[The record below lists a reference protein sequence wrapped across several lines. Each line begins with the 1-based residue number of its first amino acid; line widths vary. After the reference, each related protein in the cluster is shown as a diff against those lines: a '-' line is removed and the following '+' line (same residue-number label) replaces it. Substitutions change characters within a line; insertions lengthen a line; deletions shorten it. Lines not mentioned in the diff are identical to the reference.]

1 MTTDEIPPGHVG
13 NLTEEQEI
21 KLQEL
26 WAMTLKVFGVKPEG
40 REDQASMRSAESTS
54 ESPSPEK
61 KKGGKKRLGLFSRK
75 DDEPGKANELNTEN
89 GISASLAGVKIS
101 DSDDK
106 YGQLKDFQQAIADE
120 SPEDLRVTFWNM
132 VKHDNPDALLL
143 RFLRARKWDVHKAL
157 VMMISTM
164 RWRLSEMHVDDDIMK
179 NGEALALEQ
188 SQSSDPAAK
197 KAGEEFLHQIRMGK
211 SFLHGVDKNGRPMC
225 LVRVRLHRA
234 ADQSPETLER
244 YTVYT
249 IETARM
255 MLAPPIE
262 TATIIFDMTDF
273 SLANMDYTPVKFM
286 IKCFEAN
293 YPESLGAVLI
303 HKAPWIFSGIWN
315 IIKGWLDPVVAA
327 KIHFTKSVDDLEK
340 FIPRGRIMKELGG
353 DEDFEYKYI
362 EPQLDEN
369 AKMEDTARR
378 DELVAK
384 RQALCKEF
392 QTATF
397 AWIAATSKGD
407 TEAVAVEKAK
417 RADLTEKIR
426 KGYWEL
432 DPYVRARSYYDRT
445 GVIMGG
451 GKIKFYPDLEV
462 KVNGADS

>member
-1 MTTDEIPPGHVG
+1 MHTCLLRHRLVPPLTEPIQIRSCSVSGAQVVAQSFRARSRLTPKSVINRRFSSRSRLRSSPFSQPRQASSLWSVTFAAIVISGGVLLQNIYSKPQKVADAEQHPQSEEQQQEKFLGVIDTLKMTTDQIPPGHVG

-40 REDQASMRSAESTS
+40 GEDQASMRSAESTS

-75 DDEPGKANELNTEN
+75 DDEAGKANELNTEN

-164 RWRLSEMHVDDDIMK
+164 RWRLSEMHVDDDIMN
-179 NGEALALEQ
+179 NGEALALKQ

-197 KAGEEFLHQIRMGK
+197 KAGDEFLHQIRMGK

-262 TATIIFDMTDF
+262 TAV
-273 SLANMDYTPVKFM
+273 S
-286 IKCFEAN
+286 
-293 YPESLGAVLI
+293 
-303 HKAPWIFSGIWN
+303 
-315 IIKGWLDPVVAA
+315 
-327 KIHFTKSVDDLEK
+327 
-340 FIPRGRIMKELGG
+340 
-353 DEDFEYKYI
+353 
-362 EPQLDEN
+362 
-369 AKMEDTARR
+369 
-378 DELVAK
+378 AK
-384 RQALCKEF
+384 RPYHSC
-392 QTATF
+392 
-397 AWIAATSKGD
+397 S
-407 TEAVAVEKAK
+407 
-417 RADLTEKIR
+417 RADMCRQSSSI
-426 KGYWEL
+426 
-432 DPYVRARSYYDRT
+432 
-445 GVIMGG
+445 
-451 GKIKFYPDLEV
+451 
-462 KVNGADS
+462 

>member
-1 MTTDEIPPGHVG
+1 
-13 NLTEEQEI
+13 
-21 KLQEL
+21 
-26 WAMTLKVFGVKPEG
+26 MTLKVFGVKPEG
-40 REDQASMRSAESTS
+40 GEDHASIKSTESPT

-61 KKGGKKRLGLFSRK
+61 KKSGKRRLGLFSRK
-75 DDEPGKANELNTEN
+75 HDEPGKANELTTEN
-89 GISASLAGVKIS
+89 GISSSLAGVKIS
-101 DSDDK
+101 DSEDK

-120 SPEDLRVTFWNM
+120 SPEALRVTFWSM

-179 NGEALALEQ
+179 NGEGHALKQ
-188 SQSSDPAAK
+188 SQSSDPATK
-197 KAGEEFLHQIRMGK
+197 KAGEEFLDQIRMGK
-211 SFLHGVDKNGRPMC
+211 SFLHGVDKYGRPMC

-234 ADQSPETLER
+234 GDQSPETLER

-273 SLANMDYTPVKFM
+273 SMANMDYAPVKFM
-286 IKCFEAN
+286 IRCFEAN

-315 IIKGWLDPVVAA
+315 IIKGWLDPVVAS
-327 KIHFTKSVDDLEK
+327 KIHFTKSVEDLEK
-340 FIPRGRIMKELGG
+340 FIPRDRIMKELGG

-362 EPQLDEN
+362 EPEPDEN
-369 AKMEDTARR
+369 AKMEDTATRDALIARR
-378 DELVAK
+378 QE
-384 RQALCKEF
+384 LCKEF

-407 TEAVAVEKAK
+407 KETAAAQKEK

-432 DPYVRARSYYDRT
+432 DPYVRARSYYDRA

-451 GKIKFYPDLEV
+451 GKIKFYPDLEM
-462 KVNGADS
+462 KANGASS